1 MKLQLLCDGQT
12 LFDSTTDQYKA
23 SAIDLTEQVNT
34 TNTLTFTLPPF
45 NPNYGI
51 PKKMTSVIELF
62 RNDVLIFEG
71 RVLYTDDDI
80 MNNRT
85 FTCEGSLAYLLDSI
99 VRPVTT
105 QDMTILQYFT
115 YLINQHNSQVEEQKQ
130 FQVGMVTVTN
140 STDNV
145 YRIDNTYQNT
155 LTVLQ
160 EKLVNRLG
168 GYLVVRIE
176 NGVRYL
182 DYLEEYGTT
191 SSQTIEFQKNILD
204 VTQRISAENIIT
216 ALIPLGATNE
226 ETSLPLTIE
235 SVNDGK
241 DYIFDQ
247 TAVNLFG
254 YIYGTNTWEDVTLP
268 QNLLTK
274 GQEFLQE
281 NITASWSI
289 EVSAVDLAM
298 LGVNINF
305 LDLGMS
311 VPVVSTPHGLDQD
324 FTIKKKETNFLQPQN
339 STITLDTVI
348 KRNTD
353 QVSSADRTLSQM
365 NQDNTDR
372 FMAIVKNQTNL
383 ITGGAGG
390 NMQYGFNDA
399 GLPSELYFMD
409 NPDKELA
416 KNILRINMN
425 GIGFSSNGIDGPYE
439 TAWTLDGAFNANYI
453 TSGILQGIQIIA
465 TLGLIGGWAID
476 STSISTGSQT
486 GIVLDST
493 KGTIES
499 YSPETD
505 YIGMTIGNGGMYLY
519 SYWNAGKSVGSVT
532 CTQRDSSGA
541 DGFGLIADY
550 GCYVELGVIN
560 SSGGTNFDVYLSCE
574 DNTVNIYKTL
584 NMHGNSITNQSDIRL
599 KENIRDIDTDFI
611 YDLMIKSFD
620 YIEGDK
626 NKIGIIANDYA
637 DKDYAKYFVHKD
649 KDGYYTVDYQNICNA
664 LIKCVQELKKEIDI
678 LKKGEN

>member
-1 MKLQLLCDGQT
+1 MKLQLLCDGET

-34 TNTLTFTLPPF
+34 TNTLSFTLPPF

-51 PKKMTSVIELF
+51 PNKMTSVIELL

-99 VRPVTT
+99 VRPVTS
-105 QDMTILQYFT
+105 QDMTILEYFT
-115 YLINQHNSQVEEQKQ
+115 YLINQHNAQVEEQKQ

-254 YIYGTNTWEDVTLP
+254 YIYGKNTWEDVTIP

-305 LDLGMS
+305 LDIGMS
-311 VPVVSTPHGLDQD
+311 TPVISAPHGLDQD

-353 QVSSADRTLSQM
+353 QVSTADRTLSQM
-365 NQDNTDR
+365 NQENTDR

-416 KNILRINMN
+416 KNVLRMNMN

-439 TAWTLDGAFNANYI
+439 TAWTLDGVFNAKYI
-453 TSGILQGIQIIA
+453 TTGILGVQDGKSSWWDLVNGVLNVFGSFTQLNSDGTISIAILQNAIWLYKLNNNGAYLGMLDALTDPSDTSKAILSLHCSTTDSVMIGVETNSSAQNRQVRACITCDAQSILAGNPPYIANTWSGTIQLLD
-465 TLGLIGGWAID
+465 TTVTVTNGLI
-476 STSISTGSQT
+476 T
-486 GIVLDST
+486 
-493 KGTIES
+493 
-499 YSPETD
+499 
-505 YIGMTIGNGGMYLY
+505 N
-519 SYWNAGKSVGSVT
+519 VT
-532 CTQRDSSGA
+532 
-541 DGFGLIADY
+541 
-550 GCYVELGVIN
+550 
-560 SSGGTNFDVYLSCE
+560 
-574 DNTVNIYKTL
+574 
-584 NMHGNSITNQSDIRL
+584 
-599 KENIRDIDTDFI
+599 
-611 YDLMIKSFD
+611 
-620 YIEGDK
+620 
-626 NKIGIIANDYA
+626 
-637 DKDYAKYFVHKD
+637 
-649 KDGYYTVDYQNICNA
+649 
-664 LIKCVQELKKEIDI
+664 
-678 LKKGEN
+678 

>member
-1 MKLQLLCDGQT
+1 MKLQLFCDGQT

-23 SAIDLTEQVNT
+23 TAIKLTEQVNT
-34 TNTLTFTLPPF
+34 TNTLEFSLPPF
-45 NPNYGI
+45 NPNYNI
-51 PKKMTSVIELF
+51 PNKMTSVIELY

-71 RVLYTDDDI
+71 RVLYTDNDI
-80 MNNRT
+80 LNNRT

-130 FQVGMVTVTN
+130 FKVGMVTVTN

-145 YRIDNTYQNT
+145 YRIDNDYSNT

-168 GYLVVRIE
+168 GYLVVRVE

-204 VTQRISAENIIT
+204 ISQRISAENIIT

-241 DYIFDQ
+241 DYIIDQ

-274 GQEFLQE
+274 GQKFLQE

-289 EVSAVDLAM
+289 EVSAVDLGM
-298 LGVNINF
+298 LNVDINF

-311 VPVVSTPHGLDQD
+311 VPVVSAPHGLEQN
-324 FTIKKKETNFLQPQN
+324 FTIKKKETNFLKPED
-339 STITLDTVI
+339 SAITLDTII

-353 QVSSADRTLSQM
+353 QVSTADRELSQM
-365 NQDNTDR
+365 NQQNTDR

-399 GLPSELYFMD
+399 GLPSELYFLD
-409 NPDKELA
+409 NPDKEQA
-416 KNILRINMN
+416 VNVLRINRN
-425 GIGFSSNGIDGPYE
+425 GIGFSANGVEGPFF
-439 TAWTLDGAFNANYI
+439 TAWTLDGSFNADYI
-453 TSGILQGIQIIA
+453 TSGILQGVQIIA
-465 TLGLIGGWAID
+465 ELGQIGGWTLD
-476 STSISTGSQT
+476 STSISTGSRA
-486 GIVLDST
+486 GIIMDSAEGSVST
-493 KGTIES
+493 YNGNTAF
-499 YSPETD
+499 
-505 YIGMTIGNGGMYLY
+505 IGMKLYDGGLAIYSFQNG
-519 SYWNAGKSVGSVT
+519 SYVGQLTSGKDGPVLQAALGKSVAIGVAT
-532 CTQRDSSGA
+532 DSTNTTV
-541 DGFGLIADY
+541 DGYILVGNGEVDIFK
-550 GCYVELGVIN
+550 N
-560 SSGGTNFDVYLSCE
+560 
-574 DNTVNIYKTL
+574 L
-584 NMHGNSITNQSDIRL
+584 NMNGHSIINQSDKRL
-599 KENIRDIDTDFI
+599 KTNINDIDSDFI
-611 YDLMIKSFD
+611 YQLDIKSFD
-620 YIEGDK
+620 YINGDK

-637 DKDYAKYFVHKD
+637 DMDFSKWFLHRD
-649 KDGYYTVDYQNICNA
+649 KNGYYAVDYQNIVNA
-664 LIKCVQELKKEIDI
+664 LIKCVQELKEEIKQ
-678 LKKGEN
+678 LKKG

>member
-1 MKLQLLCDGQT
+1 MKLQLFCDGQT

-23 SAIDLTEQVNT
+23 TAIKLTEQVNT
-34 TNTLTFTLPPF
+34 TNTLEFSLPPF
-45 NPNYGI
+45 NPNYNI
-51 PKKMTSVIELF
+51 PNKMTSVIELY

-71 RVLYTDDDI
+71 RVLYTDNDI
-80 MNNRT
+80 LNNRT

-130 FQVGMVTVTN
+130 FKVGMVTVTN

-145 YRIDNTYQNT
+145 YRIDNDYSNT

-168 GYLVVRIE
+168 GYLVVRVE

-204 VTQRISAENIIT
+204 ISQRISAENIIT

-241 DYIFDQ
+241 DYIIDQ

-274 GQEFLQE
+274 GQKFLQE

-289 EVSAVDLAM
+289 EVSAVDLGM
-298 LGVNINF
+298 LNVDINF

-311 VPVVSTPHGLDQD
+311 VPVVSAPHGLEQN
-324 FTIKKKETNFLQPQN
+324 FTIKKKETNFLKPED
-339 STITLDTVI
+339 SAITLDTII

-353 QVSSADRTLSQM
+353 QVSTADRELSQM
-365 NQDNTDR
+365 NQQNTDR

-399 GLPSELYFMD
+399 GLPSELYFLD
-409 NPDKELA
+409 NPDKEQA
-416 KNILRINMN
+416 VNVLRINRN
-425 GIGFSSNGIDGPYE
+425 GIGFSANGVEGPFF
-439 TAWTLDGAFNANYI
+439 TAWTLDGSFNADYI
-453 TSGILQGIQIIA
+453 TSGILQGVQIIA
-465 TLGLIGGWAID
+465 ELGQIGGWTLD
-476 STSISTGSQT
+476 STSISTGSRAV
-486 GIVLDST
+486 IIMDSAEGSVST
-493 KGTIES
+493 YNGNTAF
-499 YSPETD
+499 
-505 YIGMTIGNGGMYLY
+505 IGMKLYDGGLAIYSFQNG
-519 SYWNAGKSVGSVT
+519 SYVGQLTSGKDGPVLQAALGKSVAIGVAT
-532 CTQRDSSGA
+532 DSTNTTV
-541 DGFGLIADY
+541 DGYILVGNGEVDIFK
-550 GCYVELGVIN
+550 N
-560 SSGGTNFDVYLSCE
+560 
-574 DNTVNIYKTL
+574 L
-584 NMHGNSITNQSDIRL
+584 NMNGHSIINQSDKRL
-599 KENIRDIDTDFI
+599 KTNINDIDSDFI
-611 YDLMIKSFD
+611 YQLDIKSFD
-620 YIEGDK
+620 YINGDK

-637 DKDYAKYFVHKD
+637 DMDFSKWFLHRD
-649 KDGYYTVDYQNICNA
+649 KNGYYAVDYQNIVNA
-664 LIKCVQELKKEIDI
+664 LIKCVQELKEEIKQ
-678 LKKGEN
+678 LKKG

>member
-1 MKLQLLCDGQT
+1 MKLQLFCDGQT

-23 SAIDLTEQVNT
+23 TAIKLTEQVNT
-34 TNTLTFTLPPF
+34 TNTLEFSLPPF
-45 NPNYGI
+45 NPNYNI
-51 PKKMTSVIELF
+51 PNKMTSVIELY

-71 RVLYTDDDI
+71 RVLYTDNDI
-80 MNNRT
+80 LNNRT

-130 FQVGMVTVTN
+130 FKVGMVTVTN

-145 YRIDNTYQNT
+145 YRIDNGYSNT

-168 GYLVVRIE
+168 GYLVVRVE

-204 VTQRISAENIIT
+204 ISQRISAENIIT

-241 DYIFDQ
+241 DYIIDP

-268 QNLLTK
+268 KNLLTK

-289 EVSAVDLAM
+289 EVSAVDLGM
-298 LGVNINF
+298 LNVDINF

-311 VPVVSTPHGLDQD
+311 VPVVSAPHGLDQN
-324 FTIKKKETNFLQPQN
+324 FTIKKKETNFLKPED
-339 STITLDTVI
+339 SAITLDTII

-353 QVSSADRTLSQM
+353 QVSTADRELSQM
-365 NQDNTDR
+365 NQQNTDR

-399 GLPSELYFMD
+399 GLPSELYFLD
-409 NPDKELA
+409 NPDKEQA
-416 KNILRINMN
+416 VNVLRINRN
-425 GIGFSSNGIDGPYE
+425 GIGFSANGVEGPFF
-439 TAWTLDGAFNANYI
+439 TAWTLDGSFNADYI
-453 TSGILQGIQIIA
+453 TSGILQGVQIIA
-465 TLGLIGGWAID
+465 ELGQIGGWTLD
-476 STSISTGSQT
+476 GTSISTGSLA
-486 GIVLDST
+486 GIIMDSAEGSIST
-493 KGTIES
+493 YNENTAF
-499 YSPETD
+499 
-505 YIGMTIGNGGMYLY
+505 IGMKLYDGGLAIYSFQNG
-519 SYWNAGKSVGSVT
+519 SYVGQLTSGKDGPVLQAALGKSVAIGVAT
-532 CTQRDSSGA
+532 DSTNTTV
-541 DGFGLIADY
+541 DGYILVGNGEVDIFK
-550 GCYVELGVIN
+550 N
-560 SSGGTNFDVYLSCE
+560 
-574 DNTVNIYKTL
+574 L
-584 NMHGNSITNQSDIRL
+584 NMNGHSIINQSDKRL
-599 KENIRDIDTDFI
+599 KTNINDIDSDFI
-611 YDLMIKSFD
+611 YQLDIKSFD
-620 YIEGDK
+620 YINGDK

-637 DKDYAKYFVHKD
+637 DMDFSKWFLHQD
-649 KDGYYTVDYQNICNA
+649 KNGYYAVDYQNIVNA
-664 LIKCVQELKKEIDI
+664 LIKCVQELKEEIKQ
-678 LKKGEN
+678 LKKG

>member
-1 MKLQLLCDGQT
+1 MKLQLFCDGQT

-23 SAIDLTEQVNT
+23 TAIKLTEQVNT
-34 TNTLTFTLPPF
+34 TNTLEFSLPPF
-45 NPNYGI
+45 NPNYNI
-51 PKKMTSVIELF
+51 PNKMTSVIELY

-71 RVLYTDDDI
+71 RVLYTDNDI
-80 MNNRT
+80 LNNRT

-130 FQVGMVTVTN
+130 FKVGMVTVTN

-145 YRIDNTYQNT
+145 YRIDNDYSNT

-168 GYLVVRIE
+168 GYLVVRVE

-204 VTQRISAENIIT
+204 ISQRISAENIIT
-216 ALIPLGATNE
+216 ALIPLGATNDQ
-226 ETSLPLTIE
+226 TSLPLTIE

-241 DYIFDQ
+241 DYIIDQ

-289 EVSAVDLAM
+289 EVSAVDLGM
-298 LGVNINF
+298 LNVDINF

-311 VPVVSTPHGLDQD
+311 VPVVSAPHGLEQN
-324 FTIKKKETNFLQPQN
+324 FTIKKKETNFLKPED
-339 STITLDTVI
+339 SAITLDTII

-353 QVSSADRTLSQM
+353 QVSTADRELSQM
-365 NQDNTDR
+365 NQQNTDR

-399 GLPSELYFMD
+399 GLPSELYFLD
-409 NPDKELA
+409 NPDKEQA
-416 KNILRINMN
+416 VNVLRINRN
-425 GIGFSSNGIDGPYE
+425 GIGFSANGVEGPFF
-439 TAWTLDGAFNANYI
+439 TAWTLDGSFNADYI
-453 TSGILQGIQIIA
+453 TSGILQGVQIIA
-465 TLGLIGGWAID
+465 ELGQIGGWTLD
-476 STSISTGSQT
+476 RTSISTGSRA
-486 GIVLDST
+486 GIIMDSAEGSVST
-493 KGTIES
+493 YNKNTAF
-499 YSPETD
+499 
-505 YIGMTIGNGGMYLY
+505 IGMKLYDGGLAIYSFQNGSYVGQLTSGNDGPVLQ
-519 SYWNAGKSVGSVT
+519 AALGKSVAIGVAT
-532 CTQRDSSGA
+532 DSTNTMV
-541 DGFGLIADY
+541 DGYILVGNGEVDIFK
-550 GCYVELGVIN
+550 N
-560 SSGGTNFDVYLSCE
+560 
-574 DNTVNIYKTL
+574 L
-584 NMHGNSITNQSDIRL
+584 NMNGHSIINQSDKRL
-599 KENIRDIDTDFI
+599 KTNINDIDSDFI
-611 YDLMIKSFD
+611 YQLDIKSFD
-620 YIEGDK
+620 YINGDK

-637 DKDYAKYFVHKD
+637 DMDFSKWFLHQD
-649 KDGYYTVDYQNICNA
+649 KNGYYAVDYQNIVNA
-664 LIKCVQELKKEIDI
+664 LIKCVQELKEKIKQ
-678 LKKGEN
+678 LKKEVS

>member
-1 MKLQLLCDGQT
+1 MKLQLLCDGQM
-12 LFDSTTDQYKA
+12 LFDSTTDEYKA
-23 SAIDLTEQVNT
+23 TAIDLTEQVNT

-45 NPNYGI
+45 NPNYGL

-115 YLINQHNSQVEEQKQ
+115 YLINQHNAQVEEQKQ

-145 YRIDNTYQNT
+145 YRIDNTYENT
-155 LTVLQ
+155 LTTLQ

-216 ALIPLGATNE
+216 ALIPLGATDE

-235 SVNDGK
+235 SVNGGK
-241 DYIFDQ
+241 DFIFDQ

-298 LGVNINF
+298 LNVNINF

-311 VPVVSTPHGLDQD
+311 VPVISTPHGLDQD
-324 FTIKKKETNFLQPQN
+324 FTIKKKETSFLQPQN
-339 STITLDTVI
+339 STITLDTII

-353 QVSSADRTLSQM
+353 QVSTADRTLSQI

-390 NMQYGFNDA
+390 NMQFGFNA
-399 GLPSELYFMD
+399 SGLPSELYFMD

-416 KNILRINMN
+416 KNILRMNMN
-425 GIGFSSNGIDGPYE
+425 GIGFSSNGIDGLYE

-453 TSGILQGIQIIA
+453 TSGILQGVQIIA
-465 TLGLIGGWAID
+465 ELGTIGGWTLD
-476 STSISTGSQT
+476 KDSISTGSKV
-486 GIVLDST
+486 GVILDSSEGSIST
-493 KGTIES
+493 YNQS
-499 YSPETD
+499 TD
-505 YIGMTIGNGGMYLY
+505 YIGMKLYDGGLAIY
-519 SYWNAGKSVGSVT
+519 SYLNSGEYVGQLASGSDSSVVLEAENGKSITLGVKQAG
-532 CTQRDSSGA
+532 SGA
-541 DGFGLIADY
+541 NLDGYI
-550 GCYVELGVIN
+550 VIGSN
-560 SSGGTNFDVYLSCE
+560 EVDVYK
-574 DNTVNIYKTL
+574 NL
-584 NMHGNSITNQSDIRL
+584 NMNGHSIINQSDERL
-599 KENIRDIDTDFI
+599 KTNINDIDTDFV
-611 YDLMIKSFD
+611 YSLDIKAFD
-620 YIEGDK
+620 YIDGDK
-626 NKIGIIANDYA
+626 NKIGIIANNYA
-637 DKDYAKYFVHKD
+637 DKDFSKWFLHQT
-649 KDGYYTVDYQNICNA
+649 KDGYYAVDYQNIVNA
-664 LIKCVQELKKEIDI
+664 LIKCVQELKKQVET
-678 LKKGEN
+678 LKNKGVS

>member
-1 MKLQLLCDGQT
+1 MKLQLLCDGQM
-12 LFDSTTDQYKA
+12 LFDSTTDEYKA
-23 SAIDLTEQVNT
+23 TAIDLTEQVNT

-45 NPNYGI
+45 NPNYGS

-115 YLINQHNSQVEEQKQ
+115 YLINQHNAQVEEQKQ

-155 LTVLQ
+155 LTTLQ

-182 DYLEEYGTT
+182 DYLEEYGTS

-216 ALIPLGATNE
+216 ALIPLGATDE

-241 DYIFDQ
+241 DFIFDQ

-298 LGVNINF
+298 LNVNINF

-311 VPVVSTPHGLDQD
+311 VPVISIPHGLDQD
-324 FTIKKKETNFLQPQN
+324 FTIKKKETSFLQPQN
-339 STITLDTVI
+339 STITLDTII

-353 QVSSADRTLSQM
+353 QVSTADRTLSQI

-390 NMQYGFNDA
+390 NMQFGFNA
-399 GLPSELYFMD
+399 SGLPSELYFMD

-465 TLGLIGGWAID
+465 ELGTIGGWTLD
-476 STSISTGSQT
+476 KDSISTGSKV
-486 GIVLDST
+486 GVILDSSEGSIST
-493 KGTIES
+493 YNQS
-499 YSPETD
+499 TD
-505 YIGMTIGNGGMYLY
+505 YIGMKLYDGGLAIY
-519 SYWNAGKSVGSVT
+519 SYLNSGEYVGQLTSGSDSSVVLEAENGKSITLGVKQAG
-532 CTQRDSSGA
+532 SGA
-541 DGFGLIADY
+541 NLDGYI
-550 GCYVELGVIN
+550 VIGSN
-560 SSGGTNFDVYLSCE
+560 EVDVYK
-574 DNTVNIYKTL
+574 NL
-584 NMHGNSITNQSDIRL
+584 NMNGHSIINQSDERL
-599 KENIRDIDTDFI
+599 KTNINDIDTDFV
-611 YDLMIKSFD
+611 YSLDIKAFD
-620 YIEGDK
+620 YIDGDK

-637 DKDYAKYFVHKD
+637 DKDFSKWFLHQT
-649 KDGYYTVDYQNICNA
+649 KDGYYAVDYQNVVNA
-664 LIKCVQELKKEIDI
+664 LIKCVQELRKQVGT
-678 LKKGEN
+678 LKNKGVS